1 MAFNQKGTTQT
12 GRFTIYSSQ
21 HPESL
26 ASYYDDHS
34 KSVPRHLFAQK
45 HLPDPGHTRKEGRW
59 VAKQTEENDRDTDNE
74 ARYESFQSIANKYR
88 VDSPLL
94 PTSVLKDKT
103 TMTELTKD
111 IRAGHVQGTTTHTEL
126 DLCFAFQRTLSAKF
140 SEMLLMHKEI
150 MLELMS
156 KERGRDEQMQRLTQD
171 LSQLHLTNARLQM
184 ENRQICDMLAKHKD
198 LS

>member
-1 MAFNQKGTTQT
+1 
-12 GRFTIYSSQ
+12 
-21 HPESL
+21 
-26 ASYYDDHS
+26 
-34 KSVPRHLFAQK
+34 LFAQK
-45 HLPDPGHTRKEGRW
+45 HLPDPGLTRKEGRW
-59 VAKQTEENDRDTDNE
+59 VAKQTEENDRGTDNE
-74 ARYESFQSIANKYR
+74 ARYECFQSIANKYS

-94 PTSVLKDKT
+94 TTLVLKDKTTMTELTKDKT

-111 IRAGHVQGTTTHTEL
+111 IRAGHVQGTTAHTEL

-140 SEMLLMHKEI
+140 SEMLLMHREI

-156 KERGRDEQMQRLTQD
+156 KERGRDEQMQRLTLD

-184 ENRQICDMLAKHKD
+184 ENRHICDMLAKHKD